1 MSVEIKSDT
10 IDVKGQKITLVSVR
24 GGEEGIGTFTMGANA
39 RDGGMAS
46 LTKILYVGAE
56 PVVSMI
62 CPNGGN
68 KRSDKLMSLCQG
80 FHGYDR
86 KIYDALAVS
95 FTRLNQGDSLT
106 AGLRGIFSLLPDG
119 VYTVYTSDYYPTDG
133 NGAFFW
139 GGYNTM
145 HEVRGTAEVNNAYA
159 SGNVFKPCFLIPTQ
173 SLDYYSA
180 RGFNNALE
188 TVGSRLIQGIA
199 YHVSGFHSALLK
211 GHHGS
216 VACVRANVPYKCAVI
231 EKISDPYT
239 ERYAP
244 VQSVKNES
252 EDGTAEEQVEEQHIE
267 PQIIEHEGITGF
279 RSPSVKIPIELF
291 PKDMLNIIISSLHE
305 YKPQHF
311 DVITAKLEAVRKKA
325 VTNSVLPL
333 DVLENSEQM
342 PDTGMVESAYAI
354 SGLSDEEL
362 NCLLAGDVEYN
373 GRVIVSPNFYA
384 SIVTACNYLQFTD
397 LKRFV
402 DFSIA
407 IMDNPELS
415 ATHEYVA
422 QRVMSQEKNAKLY
435 TFFKSVVESGDMKY
449 EKIINYANTFVER
462 YAKKDRR

>member
-1 MSVEIKSDT
+1 MGVEIKSET

-24 GGEEGIGTFTMGANA
+24 GGEEAIGTFSMGANP
-39 RDGGMAS
+39 REGGMAS
-46 LTKILYVGAE
+46 LARLLYIGAE

-106 AGLRGIFSLLPDG
+106 AGLRGVLSLLQDG

-139 GGYNTM
+139 GGYNTN
-145 HEVRGTAEVNNAYA
+145 HEVRGTAEINSASA

-180 RGFNNALE
+180 RGLNNASD

-231 EKISDPYT
+231 EKISEPYT
-239 ERYAP
+239 EITAP

-252 EDGTAEEQVEEQHIE
+252 EDGAPEEPAEEQRIQ
-267 PQIIEHEGITGF
+267 PPIIEHDGITGF
-279 RSPSVKIPIELF
+279 RSPSVMIPIESF
-291 PKDMLNIIISSLHE
+291 PKDMLSIIINSLHE
-305 YKPQHF
+305 YKPRHF
-311 DVITAKLEAVRKKA
+311 DIITAKLDAVRKKA
-325 VTNSVLPL
+325 VTNSVLPY
-333 DVLENSEQM
+333 DVLEKSEQM
-342 PDTGMVESAYAI
+342 PDAGMVESAYAI

-362 NCLLAGDVEYN
+362 NCLLAGDVECN

-397 LKRFV
+397 IKRFV

-435 TFFKSVVESGDMKY
+435 TFFKSVSESGDAKY
-449 EKIINYANTFVER
+449 EKIINYANTFLER
-462 YAKKDRR
+462 YAKTDRR